1 MRRLIVG
8 AIAALIV
15 AGFGVYAVET
25 TIRVRQLQREDE
37 LAQESMDR
45 IERALIR
52 MDARMFGPVGQV
64 DLSGAAGGFG
74 DGAPQ
79 PLPVDEIGKWSSV
92 FVWPK
97 DRQSNGKAAKLAWLF
112 RSPRLQRLLDQTI
125 VAEHVAD
132 AENPLW
138 RDIYGKWFN
147 GDEVQFW
154 LLRPRANDAENYGTV
169 VYKVSGANLPDT
181 PEQLAND
188 IQTMIVRSEG
198 GDKVADTGGS
208 DCPRP
213 FKPKPDTPAPSP
225 VTTVVDVKVPDVTP
239 EAVEEKKD
247 EELPVP
253 WGIVVAA
260 AILAALAGYGV
271 ARKFST

>member
-15 AGFGVYAVET
+15 AGLGIYAVET
-25 TIRVRQLQREDE
+25 TIRVKELQREDE
-37 LAQESMDR
+37 LAQDSMNR

-52 MDARMFGPVGQV
+52 LDARMFGPVGQV
-64 DLSGAAGGFG
+64 DLSGDLG

-79 PLPVDEIGKWSSV
+79 SLPVDEIGKWSSV

-97 DRQSNGKAAKLAWLF
+97 DRQANGKAAKLAWLF
-112 RSPRLQRLLDQTI
+112 RNPRLQGLLDQTI

-132 AENPLW
+132 TSDPLW
-138 RDIYGKWFN
+138 RDIYGKWFDGN
-147 GDEVQFW
+147 EVQFW
-154 LLRPRANDAENYGTV
+154 LLKPRASDAENYGTV
-169 VYKVSGANLPDT
+169 VYKVSGANLPDS
-181 PEQLAND
+181 PEQMAND
-188 IQTMIVRSEG
+188 IQTMIDRAG
-198 GDKVADTGGS
+198 GGKVADKVGSGG
-208 DCPRP
+208 DNCPRP
-213 FKPKPDTPAPSP
+213 FKPKPVTPTPTP

-239 EAVEEKKD
+239 KTEEEKKD
-247 EELPVP
+247 DGLPVP

-271 ARKFST
+271 ARKFSA